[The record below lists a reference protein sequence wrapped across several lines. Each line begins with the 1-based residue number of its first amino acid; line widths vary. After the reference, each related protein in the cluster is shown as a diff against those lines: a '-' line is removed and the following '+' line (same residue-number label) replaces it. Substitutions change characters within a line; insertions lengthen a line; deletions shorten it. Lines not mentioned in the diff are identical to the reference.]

1 VGREVLLEVKVS
13 NSNVSWG
20 LKKLLKL
27 VVKDKLATVVRVL
40 ESLFGDVL
48 VHELSHLRT
57 RDELTFRKSEELAQ
71 LRCNFLLTVEA
82 VVGGT
87 SLGLLTVRVLLGVLH
102 LSDELSESLN
112 IGAKGGN
119 FRLNG
124 FKRHLISLLSG

>member
-13 NSNVSWG
+13 DGDVSWG

-27 VVKDKLATVVRVL
+27 VVKDELTTVVRVL
-40 ESLFGDVL
+40 ESLIGDVL
-48 VHELSHLRT
+48 VHELGHLRT
-57 RDELTFRKSEELAQ
+57 RDELTLRKSKELAQ
-71 LRCNFLLTVEA
+71 LRCDFLLAVEA
-82 VVGGT
+82 VVGGAR
-87 SLGLLTVRVLLGVLH
+87 LGLLTVRVLLGVLH

-112 IGAKGGN
+112 VGAKGGN